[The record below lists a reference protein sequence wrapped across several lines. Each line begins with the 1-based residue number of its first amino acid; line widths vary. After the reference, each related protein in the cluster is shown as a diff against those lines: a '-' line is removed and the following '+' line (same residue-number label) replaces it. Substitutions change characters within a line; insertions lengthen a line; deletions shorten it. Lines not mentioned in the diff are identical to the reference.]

1 MFDQREV
8 LMALPSGILREVVVI
23 EAAQQV
29 RNELGE
35 SVQANWREFTRRR
48 ASVEDVGYTEAQ
60 VNRQTGGSVSHV
72 VRMRFVPGLVGGMR
86 LRWESRGNRLLY
98 VSSVV
103 ERGHREEHEVYAEER
118 A

>member
-1 MFDQREV
+1 
-8 LMALPSGILREVVVI
+8 MALPSGTLREVVIV
-23 EAAQQV
+23 EAARQA
-29 RNELGE
+29 RNEVGE
-35 SVQANWREFTRRR
+35 AVQTMWVEHTRRR
-48 ASVEDVGYTEAQ
+48 ASIESVGYSEQ
-60 VNRQTGGSVSHV
+60 QINRQTGGSVSHV
-72 VRMRFVPGLVGGMR
+72 VRMRYVPGLVGGMR